1 MRIIIEVCCNRTIMV
16 VGQSHINRDFT
27 GFSRNT
33 SWHVLS
39 SFANHINTRTA
50 ITSRVI
56 NRRKRYSIGIRCRNF
71 ALLYF
76 LAINNF
82 IKIERKAIALL
93 PVATSQNLTCRKR
106 QRTSRFIGIRNC
118 TSTNNFWITFNIQIT
133 FAIILNNDSY
143 IQNVWRAS
151 NTTITKAF
159 GALFNRISICAR
171 LIVSYIK
178 RSLFI
183 GFFGNWSCTNR
194 VAIFLQSE
202 VENIIT
208 RPVIKVFKCNNLRT
222 YWFCIVCIGV
232 GNFCASLCQGAAFVT
247 RNSLCKAISFLLFD
261 CILCANWQI
270 FNRSSFAI
278 TKRDFAICRNC
289 AG

>member
-1 MRIIIEVCCNRTIMV
+1 MRIIIEVCCNRTIVV

-39 SFANHINTRTA
+39 SFANHINTRTT

-56 NRRKRYSIGIRCRNF
+56 NRRKRYSISIRCRNF
-71 ALLYF
+71 TLLYF

-93 PVATSQNLTCRKR
+93 PIATGQNLTCIKR
-106 QRTSRFIGIRNC
+106 QRTSRFIGISDL
-118 TSTNNFWITFNIQIT
+118 TFTVDHWITLGNHKFSI
-133 FAIILNNDSY
+133 ALILNFNRHV
-143 IQNVWRAS
+143 QNVWRAS

-159 GALFNRISICAR
+159 GAFLNRISIGAR
-171 LIVSYIK
+171 LSIGYIK

-183 GFFGNWSCTNR
+183 GFFGNRSCANR
-194 VAIFLQSE
+194 VAIFFQSE
-202 VENIIT
+202 VESIIT

-222 YWFCIVCIGV
+222 YWFCIVCISV
-232 GNFCASLCQGAAFVT
+232 CNFCASLC
-247 RNSLCKAISFLLFD
+247 
-261 CILCANWQI
+261 
-270 FNRSSFAI
+270 
-278 TKRDFAICRNC
+278 
-289 AG
+289 